1 VIDLDF
7 LSRRPSLLRTHRW
20 RWTLANLAAGLGI
33 LLAACGSGDSFP
45 DARELVAAATV
56 NMNQVQAVHFVLG
69 LEDAAIE
76 MMPGLDVTRAEGDVV
91 RPDRMQAELRAKV
104 MGMVISVNFR
114 AVLGV
119 QYVTNPIAPDQ
130 WQALPTPAIAGSLLD
145 PQIGVTAI
153 LSALVD
159 AKVVGQ
165 DSLDGIDAWR
175 ITATADNQLVAPFFQ
190 SEPAPGNTAVEAW
203 IGKSDFLVYKVIL
216 TGPTVVGD
224 PDKVQRTIEFSRF
237 GEVVEIVPPA

>member
-1 VIDLDF
+1 MTNRAFALRHPGHPC
-7 LSRRPSLLRTHRW
+7 RRWILTGLI
-20 RWTLANLAAGLGI
+20 AGLTI
-33 LLAACGSGDSFP
+33 LLAACGSGGSFP
-45 DARELVAAATV
+45 NARELVAAATL

-69 LEDAAIE
+69 LEDAPIE
-76 MMPGLDVTRAEGDVV
+76 MMPGLKVNRAEGDVV

-104 MGMVISVNFR
+104 LGMVISVNFR
-114 AVLGV
+114 AVQGV
-119 QYVTNPIAPDQ
+119 QYVTNPIAPDR

-153 LSALVD
+153 LSGLVD
-159 AKVVGQ
+159 AKVVGR

-190 SEPAPGNTAVEAW
+190 SEPAPGMTAVQAW
-203 IGKSDFLVYKVIL
+203 IGTSDLLVYKVIL
-216 TGPTVVGD
+216 TGPQVVGD
-224 PDKVQRTIEFSRF
+224 PDNVRRTIEFSRF

>member
-7 LSRRPSLLRTHRW
+7 VRRQLPPLRAHRW
-20 RWTLANLAAGLGI
+20 RWTLANLAAGLAMLI
-33 LLAACGSGDSFP
+33 AACGSGDSFP
-45 DARELVAAATV
+45 DARKVVASATV
-56 NMNQVQAVHFVLG
+56 NMNQVRAVHFVLG
-69 LEDAAIE
+69 LEETPIE
-76 MMPGLDVTRAEGDVV
+76 IMPGLNVTRAEGDVV
-91 RPDRMQAELRAKV
+91 RPDRMQAKLQAKAL
-104 MGMVISVNFR
+104 GMVISVNVR
-114 AVLGV
+114 AVEGV

-130 WQALPTPAIAGSLLD
+130 WQALPTPAVAGSLLD

-153 LSALVD
+153 LSGLVD

-190 SEPAPGNTAVEAW
+190 SEPASGNTAVETW
-203 IGKSDFLVYKVIL
+203 IGTSDFLVYKVIL

-224 PDKVQRTIEFSRF
+224 SDNVQRTIEFSRF
-237 GEVVEIVPPA
+237 GEVVEIAPPA

>member
-7 LSRRPSLLRTHRW
+7 VRRRSPPLRTHRW
-20 RWTLANLAAGLGI
+20 RWTLANLAAGLAI

-45 DARELVAAATV
+45 DARDLVSASTV
-56 NMNQVQAVHFVLG
+56 NMNHVRAVHFVLG
-69 LEDAAIE
+69 LEDAPIE
-76 MMPGLDVTRAEGDVV
+76 MMPGLNVTRAEGDVV

-104 MGMVISVNFR
+104 LGMVVSVKFR
-114 AVLGV
+114 AVQGV
-119 QYVTNPIAPDQ
+119 QYVNNPIAPDQ

-153 LSALVD
+153 LSALVY

-175 ITATADNQLVAPFFQ
+175 ITATADNLLVAPFFQ
-190 SEPAPGNTAVEAW
+190 SKPAPGNTAVEAW
-203 IGKSDFLVYKVIL
+203 IGKSNFLVHKVIL

-224 PDKVQRTIEFSRF
+224 PDNVERTIEFSRF